1 MDRHRLVVWIGLV
14 TACRVVALAGQDS
27 LPQPVASA
35 FRQAYPR
42 AVILNVS
49 KERRQGKVVYE
60 IESRDGST
68 RRDLIYSVAGR
79 VLEIEEV
86 LPVDSVPGAVR
97 AAAERQVVGGRL
109 VGAERVTR
117 GDIILF
123 EVQMR
128 LNGRSRFLTFDPE
141 GRPSE

>member
-1 MDRHRLVVWIGLV
+1 MQCVRLVVWIGLV
-14 TACRVVALAGQDS
+14 AAAPVVPLAGQGS
-27 LPQPVASA
+27 LPQPVDSA

-42 AVILNVS
+42 AVILNAS
-49 KERRQGKVVYE
+49 RERRQGKVVYE

-68 RRDLIYSVAGR
+68 RRDLIYSAAGS

-97 AAAERQVVGGRL
+97 AAAERQVVGGKL
-109 VGAERVTR
+109 VGVERVTR
-117 GDIILF
+117 GDVILF
-123 EVQMR
+123 EVRMR

>member
-1 MDRHRLVVWIGLV
+1 MQCLRLVGWVGLL
-14 TACRVVALAGQDS
+14 AGGPVVPLAGQDS

-35 FRQAYPR
+35 FRRAYPR
-42 AVILNVS
+42 AVILNSS

-60 IESRDGST
+60 IESRDGRT
-68 RRDLIYSVAGR
+68 RRDLIYSAAGG

-97 AAAERQVVGGRL
+97 AAAKRQVVGGRL
-109 VGAERVTR
+109 VRAERVTR
-117 GDIILF
+117 GSVILF

-128 LNGRSRFLTFDPE
+128 LNGRSRFLTYDPE
-141 GRPSE
+141 GRPTE

>member
-1 MDRHRLVVWIGLV
+1 MQCLRLVLWTGLV
-14 TACRVVALAGQDS
+14 TAGSVVPLAGQDS

-42 AVILNVS
+42 AVILNAS

-60 IESRDGST
+60 IESRDGPT
-68 RRDLIYSVAGR
+68 RRDLIYSAAGS

-86 LPVDSVPGAVR
+86 VPVDSVPGAVR
-97 AAAERQVVGGRL
+97 AAAERQVAGGKL

-117 GDIILF
+117 GDVILF

-128 LNGRSRFLTFDPE
+128 LNGRARFLTFDLE